1 MIANRLKIICLIGC
15 LTPLPLASF
24 TAAWAQQPTDQRDNQ
39 AAVRPRR
46 LADSGSSDSLV
57 QSTRNDLIEVIAR
70 PIPDDKLSVLLTNVG
85 EADAKLKARLRE
97 LDSPES
103 AREKSLTWL
112 SRVELA
118 VLKSELFSEGSQDGV
133 ASATEAVR
141 IAEAALMALPAG
153 GVARSEVLR
162 LLAEAHLRQ
171 GDARSAAAVLRDSVR
186 SIPASSDTDSSSESA
201 QALRIRVAIAAEDL
215 KSAEKMLQQVYRGDP
230 NSARVGVGMD
240 LAFLRYLLATENET
254 AIADWLESIRERHG
268 VNAKD
273 RADTIVAQFRQQATD
288 GIPQPAT
295 DDSDPRLWIAD
306 AMYYLRR
313 GELMQSAL
321 HFAKAAVSDTIPSRS
336 VDSAIKAAA
345 LLSRQSNAKAA
356 VELLRRISQR
366 HPQAPESAESLLQAA
381 TIAQAAGPTVATD
394 SDVDAILLK
403 IAKQWPETASAFAA
417 TRWRMEWAERDE
429 RWLDAA
435 RISVQFDET
444 HWAATSRQSTSVQG
458 NASKPD
464 HPSVRENALQ
474 AWANAWLR
482 LPHAEVI
489 AAMHAELDAGNDRA
503 FIRTIHADLT
513 SLLAD
518 AADPR
523 WDEFQSDTSEGF
535 FRQLRSFRLG
545 QSEGITESPPDGL
558 IQALAERL
566 ELDVIATPARRVE
579 IGRYLLTL
587 NAEPTAASQGN
598 SNPNVVASDLQ
609 RVAWMIWAGKR
620 EEAETRIEK
629 ELGESPQHAVAWCRR
644 AARAYSV
651 SPLKSDQK
659 RAANWWKRLA
669 DGVPQGSTAWHA
681 ATIGRLRAVA
691 NSGAPDKA
699 KASAQVIM
707 LTTPPLTQGER
718 KAYERL
724 AK

>member
-1 MIANRLKIICLIGC
+1 MTANRIKIAGWVAWLSLC
-15 LTPLPLASF
+15 PLVLLPVASGQ
-24 TAAWAQQPTDQRDNQ
+24 TSTGEGNHQ
-39 AAVRPRR
+39 ASVRSGR
-46 LADSGSSDSLV
+46 LLDSRASDSLV

-85 EADAKLKARLRE
+85 EADSKLQERLRE

-103 AREKSLTWL
+103 ARERSLTWL

-141 IAEAALMALPAG
+141 IAEAALLALPAG

-186 SIPASSDTDSSSESA
+186 SIPDASNSETDSQSVQS
-201 QALRIRVAIAAEDL
+201 LRIRVAIAAGDL
-215 KSAEKMLQQVYRGDP
+215 NSAEKMLQQVYRGDP

-254 AIADWLESIRERHG
+254 AVADWLESIHERHG

-273 RADTIVAQFRQQATD
+273 RADTIVAQFRRQATD
-288 GIPQPAT
+288 GVPQPAT

-313 GELMQSAL
+313 GELMLSAL
-321 HFAKAAVSDTIPSRS
+321 HFAKAAASDTIPARS
-336 VDSAIKAAA
+336 VDSALKAAA
-345 LLSRQSNAKAA
+345 LLSRQSNSKAA

-366 HPQAPESAESLLQAA
+366 HPQAPESADCLLQAA
-381 TIAQAAGPTVATD
+381 TIAQAAGATVATD
-394 SDVDAILLK
+394 SEVDAILVE
-403 IAKQWPETASAFAA
+403 IAKQWPQTASAFAA
-417 TRWRMEWAERDE
+417 TRWRMEWAQREG

-435 RISVQFDET
+435 KISVQFDDS
-444 HWAATSRQSTSVQG
+444 HWGDLSRHNDRVPG
-458 NASKPD
+458 DVFVSKN
-464 HPSVRENALQ
+464 PSVRDNALRV
-474 AWANAWLR
+474 WATAWLR
-482 LPHAEVI
+482 LPHSEVI
-489 AAMHAELDAGNDRA
+489 AAMHAELDASDDRA
-503 FIRTIHADLT
+503 LIRTIHADLI

-518 AADPR
+518 TTDPR

-535 FRQLRSFRLG
+535 FRQLRSFREG
-545 QSEGITESPPDGL
+545 QSEANSAIPLSGL
-558 IQALAERL
+558 SQALAERL
-566 ELDVIATPARRVE
+566 ELDVVANPARRVE
-579 IGRYLLTL
+579 IGRYLLSLKT
-587 NAEPTAASQGN
+587 EAASEN
-598 SNPNVVASDLQ
+598 EIDSTSSNFPSDLH
-609 RVAWMIWAGKR
+609 RVAWMIWAGQR
-620 EEAETRIEK
+620 EEAETRIE
-629 ELGESPQHAVAWCRR
+629 EQLRESPRQAAEWCRR

-659 RAANWWKRLA
+659 RAADWWKRLA
-669 DGVPQGSTAWHA
+669 DGLPQGTGAWHA

-691 NSGAPDKA
+691 KSGAPEKA
-699 KASAQVIM
+699 KASAQMIM
-707 LTTPPLTQGER
+707 LTTPPPTQGER
-718 KAYERL
+718 EAYERL